1 MKSIKYWILFFC
13 LTSPWL
19 SNSQHSG
26 MVTYQKRMTQLIS
39 ETPEAKKMAKE
50 KPRYYKTMAD
60 MDHGM
65 QLLLEDMEFKLFFK
79 ENQSIFK
86 AETTLEH
93 EKNKL
98 LRGALGY
105 GLGTGLYYMNGNEKK
120 GLHQI
125 DMIGQTFIVKSEK
138 INWQLS
144 NESKKIGKYT
154 CYKATYI
161 EKTKAYGGK
170 IHEKE
175 VVAWYTPDISIPF
188 GPVGYGN
195 LPGLII
201 MLDYGGIVEF
211 VVKRIDLNPKKEINI
226 KKPEKG
232 EWVTE
237 KELKERVD
245 RIMDNMRN

>member
-1 MKSIKYWILFFC
+1 MKSIKYWILLLC
-13 LTSPWL
+13 LIFPWL

-26 MVTYQKRMTQLIS
+26 IVTYQKRMTQLIS
-39 ETPEAKKMAKE
+39 ETEESKKIAKE
-50 KPRYYKTMAD
+50 KPRYYKTIAD

-65 QLLLEDMEFKLFFK
+65 QLLLEDMEFNLFFK
-79 ENQSIFK
+79 NNESKFK

-98 LRGALGY
+98 LRGALSY
-105 GLGTGLYYMNGNEKK
+105 GIGEGLYYTHIESNEV
-120 GLHQI
+120 LHQT

-138 INWQLS
+138 INWKLS

-154 CYKATYI
+154 CYKAKYI

-175 VVAWYTPDISIPF
+175 VIAWYAPDISIPF
-188 GPVGYGN
+188 GAVGYGN

-201 MLDYGGIVEF
+201 MLDYGGFVEF
-211 VVKRIDLNPKKEINI
+211 VVKRIDLNPKKEIKI

-232 EWVTE
+232 ELVTE